1 MKKINIFGI
10 LTAIVVIVIAI
21 IALGWYLVKSEPIM
35 IQGTVECTTYKA
47 SSKVPGR
54 IDAMKVSQG
63 EKVEKGQLLYVLSTP
78 ELNAKLQQAEAVRSA
93 AKALDDKASAGARS
107 QQIESALNMWQK
119 AQTGKELAKK
129 TYERVR
135 NLYRDGVVPTQKLD
149 EAKANYDAM
158 VATESAAHSQ
168 YRMALEGARKEE
180 KAAAAAQVRQA
191 QGAVK
196 EVESYISDAMV
207 YSPATGEISTV
218 ISEEGELV
226 GSGYP
231 VVTVLDL
238 TDVWITFNIK
248 ETMLPKIQMGKKIE
262 AYIPALDRN
271 IELEVTYIAVQADFA
286 TWNAT
291 RTQGGFDIRTFAV
304 KMKPTA
310 AVEGLRPGMSA
321 IVNWSKIE

>member
-10 LTAIVVIVIAI
+10 LTAIIVIVIAI

-93 AKALDDKASAGARS
+93 AKALDDKATAGARS

-129 TYERVR
+129 TYERVQ

>member
-1 MKKINIFGI
+1 MFGI

-35 IQGTVECTTYKA
+35 IQGTVECTSYKA

-63 EKVEKGQLLYVLSTP
+63 DKVEKGQLLYVLSTP

-129 TYERVR
+129 TYERVQ

-180 KAAAAAQVRQA
+180 KAAAAAQGRQA
-191 QGAVK
+191 QGVVK

-207 YSPATGEISTV
+207 YSPVTGEISTV

-310 AVEGLRPGMSA
+310 AVDGLRPGMSA